1 MTNRTRFVDRF
12 ATSQQFVFAQMT
24 MTTML
29 LIVDNFDNFDNF
41 DNRRFL
47 IFVDFDNQYSSIA
60 TS

>member
-12 ATSQQFVFAQMT
+12 TTSRQFAFDQIST
-24 MTTML
+24 KI
-29 LIVDNFDNFDNF
+29 LIVNSFDNFATF

-60 TS
+60 TN

>member
-12 ATSQQFVFAQMT
+12 ATSRQFAFNQIIAKM
-24 MTTML
+24 
-29 LIVDNFDNFDNF
+29 LIVDNFDNLDTF

-60 TS
+60 TN